1 MTISD
6 DERRE
11 VAARLRA
18 LEPWAHFEVGEP
30 IMREEVEDVLGFEYV
45 IGDSY
50 DAVDIRKLADLID
63 RPTRCMKMTNN
74 DERSKEAKRLRNM
87 AAVPSYELVSVRPS
101 DLMKWASLIER
112 NEVEFRDYLFK
123 IYDWAYY
130 NMECCDEPEWSLF
143 SGLYDVIGKYFNETK
158 CFKEQ
163 Q

>member
-18 LEPWAHFEVGEP
+18 LEPWAHFDVGDP
-30 IMREEVEDVLGFEYV
+30 IFRKEFEEALGLEYV

-50 DAVDIRKLADLID
+50 DAVDIRRLADLID

-74 DERSKEAKRLRNM
+74 DERRKEVQRLCAM

-101 DLMKWASLIER
+101 DLMKWANLIER
-112 NEVEFRDYLFK
+112 SEVEFKDYLFE
-123 IYDWAYY
+123 IYDWAYC

-143 SGLYDVIGKYFNETK
+143 SCLYDVIGRYFNETK
-158 CFKEQ
+158 CFKE
-163 Q
+163 